1 MNTVRWMCAITLLA
15 LSLSLPAASAA
26 QDALVF
32 RLEWDADVDLAL
44 AVNTPNDNLLTYITP
59 TTPDG
64 GALDSSLGNENCA
77 GPAGPHSEAASWK
90 AAPPG
95 DYVLLVMVSDACGSP
110 APAWT
115 FRLQA
120 LVNGALVAE
129 YRDSVRPGDD
139 GSWSHIFHFAG
150 SAAHI
155 PLAEA
160 TGAAVTLP
168 GDEAA
173 APLAGALGT
182 LLGAGQDAPGGD
194 LPPAGEP
201 DAPQTGPLTVELTW
215 PASPAFDLDLMVSD
229 PLGILI
235 SYEHPLSAPGGE
247 LENTQGN
254 NYCVPVSAA
263 PREVITW
270 AEPMAG
276 DYEISV
282 SFSLVCGGTLG
293 VIVPSSQQAEFT
305 LRILGADGQV
315 LQAYENQTLTAENWA
330 TTYTR

>member
-1 MNTVRWMCAITLLA
+1 MNAARWMCAMALLA
-15 LSLSLPAASAA
+15 VSFSLPEASAA

-32 RLEWDADVDLAL
+32 RLEWDARIDLAL
-44 AVNTPNDNLLTYITP
+44 AVSTPGDNLMTAITP

-64 GALDSSLGNENCA
+64 GMLDSSQGNGGCA
-77 GPAGPHSEAASWK
+77 GAAGPYSETASWK

-95 DYVLLVMVSDACGSP
+95 DYVLLVMLSDSCGSP

-139 GSWSHIFHFAG
+139 GSWAHVFHFVG

-155 PLAEA
+155 PLA
-160 TGAAVTLP
+160 GPAVALPGGEPAP

-182 LLGAGQDAPGGD
+182 LLGAGQDAP
-194 LPPAGEP
+194 
-201 DAPQTGPLTVELTW
+201 QTGPLIIELTW
-215 PASPAFDLDLMVSD
+215 PASPVFDLDLMVSD

-235 SYEHPLSAPGGE
+235 SYEHPISASGGE
-247 LENTQGN
+247 LKNYEGN
-254 NYCVPVSAA
+254 NYCTPVSAA

-270 AEPMAG
+270 AEPLAG

-282 SFSLVCGGTLG
+282 AFSLVCGGTLG
-293 VIVPSSQQAEFT
+293 MIVPSSQQAEFT
-305 LRILGADGQV
+305 LRILGADGQE
-315 LQAYENQTLTAENWA
+315 LQVYERQPLTAENWA

>member
-1 MNTVRWMCAITLLA
+1 MNAVRWMCAIALLVVSV
-15 LSLSLPAASAA
+15 SLSAAAA
-26 QDALVF
+26 QDTLVF
-32 RLEWDADVDLAL
+32 GLEWDAGVDLAL
-44 AVNTPNDNLLTYITP
+44 AVSTPGDDLLTAITP

-64 GALDSSLGNENCA
+64 GALDSSQGNGGCA
-77 GPAGPHSEAASWK
+77 GPAGSYAETASWK

-95 DYVLLVMVSDACGSP
+95 DYVLLVMLSDACGSP

-115 FRLQA
+115 FRLQV

-139 GSWSHIFHFAG
+139 GSWAHVFRFAG
-150 SAAHI
+150 GAAHVS
-155 PLAEA
+155 LAD
-160 TGAAVTLP
+160 GAVALP

-173 APLAGALGT
+173 APLVGALGT

-194 LPPAGEP
+194 LPPAAEP
-201 DAPQTGPLTVELTW
+201 DAPPTGPLIVELTW
-215 PASPAFDLDLMVSD
+215 PASPAFDLDLMVTD

-235 SYEHPLSAPGGE
+235 SYERPLSASGGE
-247 LENTQGN
+247 LENAQGN
-254 NYCVPVSAA
+254 NYCTPVSAA

-270 AEPMAG
+270 AEPLAG

-282 SFSLVCGGTLG
+282 AFSLVCGGTLG

-315 LQAYENQTLTAENWA
+315 LQAYERQPLTAENWT